1 MRLQGLHEH
10 RVLCDFCRKLMII
23 ALRGLRLLM
32 LKEWSSSSME
42 LFKKEVISTDVQV
55 RGYGFKKNKKFAKE
69 ETFACLLGG

>member
-1 MRLQGLHEH
+1 
-10 RVLCDFCRKLMII
+10 MII

-55 RGYGFKKNKKFAKE
+55 RGYGFKKNKFAKE